1 MRSSIT
7 SVKSRAARGGTISS
21 VNLSKRSANIRR
33 APDSAAADSVRI
45 PGFRHLLHA
54 TADALG
60 EKYAESLASNV
71 RPHRAQR
78 SNGGSH
84 PPSFT
89 VHSEKYASGSSDR
102 LVRLI
107 ICAVSSSNRK
117 FASDASWSGK
127 TVSVTSLRIAS
138 ATPEL

>member
-21 VNLSKRSANIRR
+21 VNLSSRSVRIRR
-33 APDSAAADSVRI
+33 ALASAIADSVRI
-45 PGFRHLLHA
+45 PGFLHLLHD

-60 EKYAESLASNV
+60 EKYAESFTSSV
-71 RPHRAQR
+71 RPQRAQR
-78 SNGGSH
+78 SSGGNQ

-89 VHSEKYASGSSDR
+89 VHSEKYASGNSDR

-117 FASDASWSGK
+117 FASDAS
-127 TVSVTSLRIAS
+127 
-138 ATPEL
+138 